1 MRIKHDFGPLTFGF
15 DIGMASVGWAV
26 LNATQIVDLGVRC
39 FDKAETAKEGESLNL
54 ARRMARLTRNRLRQR
69 AWRLTKLVRV
79 LKRAEIIKD
88 KETLYAPRPD
98 LNNPWALRVNGLD
111 RKLTTDEWARV
122 IYHLCKHRGFFWQSR
137 AEQKKAEGDDKGEG
151 GRVKQGLARTK
162 ALITDK
168 GYRSAGEMVLN
179 EFPDA
184 QRNKRGDYSK
194 ALSRVLLGDE
204 FRLLFNRQ
212 RDLGNVYATADLER
226 ELIGTAEHK
235 DGLFWLQKPALSGEK
250 LLAML
255 GKCTFEKNEYR
266 APKTSFTAERHV
278 WLTRLTNVRLIDDG
292 RTRGLNE
299 TEWRTA
305 LTLPYESGEKFT
317 YKHLRKVLVKL
328 GASESFRFTGL
339 AYPSARQRDEDKA
352 KDPEI
357 ETLVKLPAWHE
368 LKAAF
373 KKAELDNEWQQI
385 STAAIEGNA
394 KALDDIAWI
403 LSVYKEDDE
412 VVRELRKLNMPNAEK
427 MIDALLDIRFDKFHS
442 LSLKA
447 LRNILPHMERG
458 LRYDEACIQ
467 ADYHHSQIFKLG
479 EGNKKYLPSLYKG
492 RDDKNRMIFNEEIGD
507 IPRNPV
513 VLRALNQA
521 RKVLNALIKA
531 YGSPTAV
538 HIEMARELSKP
549 FDERRD
555 IKKDQDEYRARNEKD
570 KSSFAS
576 EYGIIGSP
584 RGGDFE
590 KWKLYREQMGKCAY
604 SLDTIDINRLL
615 EEGYVEIDHALPYSR
630 SFDDGKNNKVLAL
643 TRENRNKGN
652 KTPYEYLD
660 GASNS
665 ERWRQFVGFVE
676 SNKAYRIAKRSRL
689 LRKDFGLEESKE
701 FRERNLNDTRYICK
715 FFKNQV
721 EQFLKLHDES
731 DQKRCVVLSGQLTSF
746 LRARWGLI
754 KVRDESDRHHALD
767 AVVIAACSHGMVQR
781 MSVYS
786 RRRELRQVSEG
797 FVDVTTGEIPN
808 PVMYDKLKEH
818 FPDPWPHFR
827 HEVQVRL
834 KSDDPKLLREELA
847 RFGSYAPEV
856 ITQIN
861 GVFVSRAPQ
870 RRSGGAAHKETVYGQ
885 PERLKKEGSVTEKAA
900 LSSITL
906 KDMERAIDP
915 HRNEKLYAAI
925 RARLEAFNGKADKAF
940 AIDNPLHKPDKSGE
954 PTGPIVRTITLVID
968 KLSGVPVRN
977 GIAKND
983 TMLRVDVFTKAGKFH
998 LVPVYVHHR
1007 ATGLPNRAVVAF
1019 KDEHEW
1025 TLIDDSFAWCF
1036 SLYPNDLVRVVQKG
1050 KDAIVGYY
1058 GSCHRGTGNINMWS
1072 HDRNNAAGKSGAI
1085 DGLGV
1090 KTAAS
1095 LEKFHVDV
1103 LGNIFPAQPEPRRG
1117 LA

>member
-79 LKRAEIIKD
+79 LKKAGLIEG

-98 LNNPWALRVNGLD
+98 LDNPWVLRVNGLD
-111 RKLTTDEWARV
+111 RKLTVDEWARV

-137 AEQKKAEGDDKGEG
+137 AEEKKAEGDAKGEG
-151 GRVKQGLARTK
+151 GKVKQGLARTR
-162 ALITDK
+162 ALLADK

-184 QRNKRGDYSK
+184 QRNKRGDYGK

-212 RDLGNVYATADLER
+212 RELGNAYATADLEK
-226 ELIGTAEHK
+226 ELIGTPERRS
-235 DGLFWLQKPALSGEK
+235 GLFWLQKPALSGEK

-266 APKTSFTAERHV
+266 APKASFTAERHV

-292 RTRGLNE
+292 RTRSLNE
-299 TEWRTA
+299 SEWRTA
-305 LTLPYESGEKFT
+305 LTLPYESPEKFT

-328 GASESFRFTGL
+328 GASESFRFAGL
-339 AYPSARQRDEDKA
+339 AYPSARQRDEGKA

-357 ETLVKLPAWHE
+357 ETLVKLSAWHE

-373 KKAELDNEWQQI
+373 KKAELESEWQQI
-385 STAAIEGNA
+385 STAAIEGDP
-394 KALDDIAWI
+394 KTLDEIAWI

-412 VVRELRKLNMPNAEK
+412 VVRELSKLNLPNAEK
-427 MIDALLDIRFDKFHS
+427 MIDVLLDIRFDKFHS

-458 LRYDEACIQ
+458 LRYDEACIK
-467 ADYHHSQIFKLG
+467 ANYHHSQLFKLG
-479 EGNKKYLPSLYKG
+479 EGNQKYLPSLYKG
-492 RDDKNRMIFNEEIGD
+492 RDKKKRMIFNEEIGD

-521 RKVLNALIKA
+521 RKVLNALVHT

-555 IKKDQDEYRARNEKD
+555 IKKDQDEYRALNQKD
-570 KSSFAS
+570 KSTFAS
-576 EYGIIGSP
+576 EYNIVGSP

-604 SLDTIDINRLL
+604 SLATIDINRLL

-630 SFDDGKNNKVLAL
+630 SFDDSKNNKVLAL

-660 GASNS
+660 GSSNS

-721 EQFLKLHDES
+721 EQFLKLHDKSE
-731 DQKRCVVLSGQLTSF
+731 QKRCVVLSGQLTSF

-767 AVVIAACSHGMVQR
+767 AVVIAACSHSMVKR
-781 MSVYS
+781 MSDYS

-827 HEVQVRL
+827 DEVQVRL
-834 KSDDPKLLREELA
+834 KIDDTKLLREELA

-856 ITQIN
+856 INQIN

-885 PERLKKEGSVTEKAA
+885 PERLKKDGSVTEKAA

-906 KDMERAIDP
+906 KDLERAIDP

-940 AIDNPLHKPDKSGE
+940 AIDNPLRKPDKSGE
-954 PTGPIVRTITLVID
+954 PTGPVVRTITLVID

-1019 KDEHEW
+1019 KDEDEW
-1025 TLIDDSFAWCF
+1025 TLIDASFAWCF

-1050 KDAIVGYY
+1050 KEAIVGYY

-1072 HDRNNAAGKSGAI
+1072 HDRSNATGKSGAI

-1090 KTAAS
+1090 KTAVS

-1103 LGNIFPAQPEPRRG
+1103 LGNIFPAQLEPRRG

>member
-26 LNATQIVDLGVRC
+26 LNTTQIVDLGVRC

-54 ARRMARLTRNRLRQR
+54 ARRTARLTRNRLRQR

-79 LKRAEIIKD
+79 LQKVELIAD

-98 LNNPWALRVNGLD
+98 LDNPWVLRVNGLD
-111 RKLTTDEWARV
+111 RKLSADEWARV

-137 AEQKKAEGDDKGEG
+137 AEEKKAEGDAKSEG
-151 GRVKQGLARTK
+151 GRVKKGLADTK
-162 ALITDK
+162 KRLAEK
-168 GYRSAGEMVLN
+168 NYRSAAEMVLA

-184 QRNKRGDYSK
+184 QRNKRGDYGK
-194 ALSRVLLGDE
+194 ALSRVLLGEE
-204 FRLLFNRQ
+204 FALLFERQ
-212 RDLGNVYATADLER
+212 RAFENPYATAQLELAILGSGDR
-226 ELIGTAEHK
+226 K
-235 DGLFWLQKPALSGEK
+235 SGLFWLQKPPLSGEK
-250 LLAML
+250 LLAMV
-255 GKCTFEKNEYR
+255 GNCTFEKSEKR
-266 APKTSFTAERHV
+266 APKASFTAERHV
-278 WLTRLTNVRLIDDG
+278 WLTRLTNLRLIDDG

-299 TEWRTA
+299 NEWRTA
-305 LTLPYESGEKFT
+305 LILPYESPEEFK
-317 YKHLRKVLVKL
+317 YKHLRTALEKL
-328 GASESFRFTGL
+328 GVAKSFRFTGL
-339 AYPSARQRDEDKA
+339 AYPSELQKTEDKA
-352 KDPEI
+352 KNPEDERLI
-357 ETLVKLPAWHE
+357 KLPAWHE
-368 LKAAF
+368 LKTTL
-373 KKAELDNEWQQI
+373 KKAGLESEWQKI
-385 STAAIEGNA
+385 STEAVEGNA
-394 KALDDIAWI
+394 EKLDSIALV
-403 LSVYKEDDE
+403 LSVYKDDDD
-412 VVRELRKLNMPNAEK
+412 VVNELRNLDLPNKEK
-427 MIDALLDIRFDKFHS
+427 MIEALRDVSFDKFHS

-458 LRYDEACIQ
+458 LRYDEACIK
-467 ADYHHSQIFKLG
+467 AGYHHSQIFKLA
-479 EGNKKYLPSLYKG
+479 EGDKKYLPSLYKG
-492 RDDKNRMIFNEEIGD
+492 RDDKNRMIFNEDIGD

-521 RKVLNALIKA
+521 RKVLNALVHA
-531 YGSPTAV
+531 YGSPTSV

-549 FDERRD
+549 FEERSK
-555 IKKDQDEYRARNEKD
+555 IKKEQEEFRDRNQKERERF
-570 KSSFAS
+570 SAES
-576 EYGIIGSP
+576 GITGSP

-590 KWKLYREQMGKCAY
+590 KWKLYHEQTSKCAY
-604 SLDTIDINRLL
+604 SLEEIVRGRLF
-615 EEGYVEIDHALPYSR
+615 EPGYVEIDHALPYSR
-630 SFDDGKNNKVLAL
+630 SFDDSKNNKVLAL

-652 KTPYEYLD
+652 RTPYEYLD
-660 GASNS
+660 GAGNS

-689 LRKDFGLEESKE
+689 LRKDFGAEESKE

-721 EQFLKLHDES
+721 EQFLKLHDDSE
-731 DQKRCVVLSGQLTSF
+731 QKRCVVLSGQLTSF

-767 AVVIAACSHGMVQR
+767 AVVIAACSHSMVKR
-781 MSVYS
+781 MSDYS

-797 FVDVTTGEIPN
+797 FVDVETGEIVN
-808 PVMYDKLKEH
+808 TAMFDKLKEH

-827 HEVQVRL
+827 DEVQVRL
-834 KSDDPKLLREELA
+834 KIDDPKLLREELA
-847 RFGSYAPEV
+847 RFGSYSPEV
-856 ITQIN
+856 INQVN

-906 KDMERAIDP
+906 KDLDRAIDP
-915 HRNEKLYAAI
+915 HRNEKLYAAV

-940 AIDNPLHKPDKSGE
+940 TIDNPLRKPDKSGE
-954 PTGPIVRTITLVID
+954 PTGPVVRTITLVID

-983 TMLRVDVFTKAGKFH
+983 TMLRVDVFTKTGKFH

-1007 ATGLPNRAVVAF
+1007 ATGLPNRAIVAF
-1019 KDEHEW
+1019 KDEDEW
-1025 TLIDDSFAWCF
+1025 TLIDESFAWRF

-1050 KDAIVGYY
+1050 KDAIIGYY
-1058 GSCHRGTGNINMWS
+1058 GSCHRGTGSINMWS
-1072 HDRNNAAGKSGAI
+1072 HDRSNATGKSGAI

-1090 KTAAS
+1090 KTAVS

-1103 LGNIFPAQPEPRRG
+1103 LGNIFPAKPEPRRG

>member
-26 LNATQIVDLGVRC
+26 LNAAQIVDLGVRC

-79 LKRAEIIKD
+79 LKKAGVITD
-88 KETLYAPRPD
+88 KESLYAPRPD
-98 LNNPWALRVNGLD
+98 LDNPWVLRVNGLD
-111 RKLTTDEWARV
+111 RKLTADEWARV

-151 GRVKQGLARTK
+151 GKVKQGLARTK
-162 ALITDK
+162 ALLHDK
-168 GYRSAGEMVLN
+168 GYRSAAEMVLN

-204 FRLLFNRQ
+204 FRLLFKRQ
-212 RDLGNVYATADLER
+212 RELGNVNATADLER
-226 ELIGTAEHK
+226 ELIGTAEHRS
-235 DGLFWLQKPALSGEK
+235 GLFWLQKPALSGEK

-266 APKTSFTAERHV
+266 APKASFTAERHV

-292 RTRGLNE
+292 RTRGLNDS
-299 TEWRTA
+299 EWRTA
-305 LTLPYESGEKFT
+305 LTLPYESSEKFT
-317 YKHLRKVLVKL
+317 YKHLRKALVKL
-328 GASESFRFTGL
+328 GAPETFRFTGL

-373 KKAELDNEWQQI
+373 KKATLENEWQQI
-385 STAAIEGNA
+385 STNAIEGNA
-394 KALDDIAWI
+394 KTLDDIAWI

-412 VVRELRKLNMPNAEK
+412 VARELGKLNLPNADK
-427 MIDALLDIRFDKFHS
+427 MIDALLDTRFDKFHS

-447 LRNILPHMERG
+447 LCNILPHMERG
-458 LRYDEACIQ
+458 LRYDEACIK
-467 ADYHHSQIFKLG
+467 ADYHHSQLFKLG
-479 EGNKKYLPSLYKG
+479 EGDKKYLPSLYKG
-492 RDDKNRMIFNEEIGD
+492 RDDKNRMIFNEDLGD

-521 RKVLNALIKA
+521 RKVLNALVHA

-604 SLDTIDINRLL
+604 SLDVIDINRLL

-630 SFDDGKNNKVLAL
+630 SFDDSKNNKVLAL

-652 KTPYEYLD
+652 QTPYEYLD

-665 ERWRQFVGFVE
+665 DRWRQFVGFVE
-676 SNKAYRIAKRSRL
+676 SNKAYRMAKRSRL
-689 LRKDFGLEESKE
+689 LRKDFGAEESKE
-701 FRERNLNDTRYICK
+701 FRDRNLNDTRYICK

-731 DQKRCVVLSGQLTSF
+731 EQKRCVVLSGQLTSF

-767 AVVIAACSHGMVQR
+767 AVVIAACSHGMVKR
-781 MSVYS
+781 MSDYS

-808 PVMYDKLKEH
+808 PVMYDRLKEH

-827 HEVQVRL
+827 DEVQARL
-834 KSDDPKLLREELA
+834 KIDDVKLLREELA

-856 ITQIN
+856 INQVN

-885 PERLKKEGSVTEKAA
+885 PARLKKDGSVTEKAA

-906 KDMERAIDP
+906 KDLERAIDR

-940 AIDNPLHKPDKSGE
+940 SIDNPLRKPDKSGD
-954 PTGPIVRTITLVID
+954 PTGPVVRTITLVID

-1019 KDEHEW
+1019 KDEDEW
-1025 TLIDDSFAWCF
+1025 TLIDNTFAWCF

-1050 KDAIVGYY
+1050 KEAIVGYFS
-1058 GSCHRGTGNINMWS
+1058 GCDRATGQIGLWAQ
-1072 HDRNNAAGKSGAI
+1072 DRNNSAGK
-1085 DGLGV
+1085 DGLHRPSI
-1090 KTAAS
+1090 KTA
-1095 LEKFHVDV
+1095 LQVEKFHVDV
-1103 LGNIFPAQPEPRRG
+1103 LGNIFPAQLEPRRG